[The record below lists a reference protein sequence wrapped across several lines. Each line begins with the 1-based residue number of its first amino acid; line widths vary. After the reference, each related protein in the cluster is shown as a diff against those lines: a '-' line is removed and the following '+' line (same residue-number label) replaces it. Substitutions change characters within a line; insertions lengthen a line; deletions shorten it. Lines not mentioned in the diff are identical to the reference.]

1 MPKRLFALASAAIV
15 ATLVSLGSAQP
26 ARAHAQLLASNPQV
40 SATLYQSP
48 KAVTLTF
55 DDDLLLLENG
65 NQIQVRD
72 PKRKVVDLGNS
83 AAVGATVSV
92 SLKKLAVF
100 GKYSV
105 AYHVISADGHP
116 VTGSFSFYLAKKKN

>member
-1 MPKRLFALASAAIV
+1 MRSKLGALVGATIA
-15 ATLVSLGSAQP
+15 ATLVSLGSALP
-26 ARAHAQLLASNPQV
+26 AQAHAQLLASNPQV
-40 SATLYQSP
+40 SATLYQLP

-72 PKRKVVDLGNS
+72 PKRRVVDLGNS

-92 SLKKLAVF
+92 SLKKLTVL
-100 GKYSV
+100 GRYSV

-116 VTGSFSFYLAKKKN
+116 VTGSYSFYLARKKN

>member
-1 MPKRLFALASAAIV
+1 MRSKLVVLVGAAIA
-15 ATLVSLGSAQP
+15 ATLVSFGSAIP
-26 ARAHAQLLASNPQV
+26 AQAHAQLLASNPQV

-72 PKRKVVDLGNS
+72 PKRRVVDLGNS
-83 AAVGATVSV
+83 AAMGATVSV
-92 SLKKLAVF
+92 SLKKLTVW

-116 VTGSFSFYLAKKKN
+116 VTGSYSFYLAKKKS